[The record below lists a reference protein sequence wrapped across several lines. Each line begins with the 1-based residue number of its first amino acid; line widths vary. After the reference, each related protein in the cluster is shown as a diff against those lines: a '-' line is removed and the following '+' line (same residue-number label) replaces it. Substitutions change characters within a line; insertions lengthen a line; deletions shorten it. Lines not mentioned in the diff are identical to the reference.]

1 VDFGSIQIVILVPI
15 LNPLSPR
22 SRLVDRIGHVA
33 SQVLPH
39 EFAVLKIVKNRLPII
54 L

>member
-1 VDFGSIQIVILVPI
+1 VDFSSIQIVILVPI

-22 SRLVDRIGHVA
+22 SRFVDRIGHVA

-39 EFAVLKIVKNRLPII
+39 EFAVLKIIENILPTI